1 LEKTLAMEQL
11 KQHLSTIN
19 KKIMSV
25 VERL

>member
-11 KQHLSTIN
+11 KQHISTIN
-19 KKIMSV
+19 EKIVSV